1 MGGAGGLA
9 FSSPVAPPP
18 SVKSVTLRCRVHLRS
33 AAIAAAHPS
42 PRSPYASLAT
52 QLSSASAS
60 APHAGGLAALD
71 APAEDISPPLIA
83 ARPGGTAP
91 AARCGAARVRRGSAG
106 ATPLRTIIKTHR
118 RRNAIRVYDKR
129 ISNSF

>member
-83 ARPGGTAP
+83 ARPGDRPGRAVWRRTRAPRQRRRRAP
-91 AARCGAARVRRGSAG
+91 ANRNQNAPPPQRNQG
-106 ATPLRTIIKTHR
+106 LR
-118 RRNAIRVYDKR
+118 
-129 ISNSF
+129 